1 MLLIINNQSPAR
13 QMTITTCILNQ
24 THPQMKAELFNGF
37 CALHCIAALTV
48 FPVTA
53 LAALGQ
59 PHTDNSSCP
68 SSALCANP
76 WSGRLS
82 DSGLFSIF
90 EKSLETGTV
99 IKEYSRPDGLVFAV
113 SWRGPVQP
121 DLAPL
126 LGAYFTSFKQVSDE
140 ARLSGRRGSP
150 LTMASNG
157 LVVSASGRMPHF
169 FGFAYVTHLLPSG
182 INIKDVV
189 Q

>member
-1 MLLIINNQSPAR
+1 
-13 QMTITTCILNQ
+13 MTITVCILNQ
-24 THPQMKAELFNGF
+24 TYFQMKAELFNSL
-37 CALHCIAALTV
+37 CILHCIAAISAI
-48 FPVTA
+48 PA
-53 LAALGQ
+53 SGLAALGQ
-59 PHTDNSSCP
+59 PRTDKSSCP

-121 DLAPL
+121 DLPL
-126 LGAYFTSFKQVSDE
+126 LLGSYFATFKQGSDE
-140 ARLSGRRGSP
+140 ARLSGNRGSP
-150 LTMASNG
+150 LTLASNG

-169 FGFAYVTHLLPSG
+169 FGYAYVTHLVPSG